1 MSEHHHRHDKH
12 RNGKAK
18 KDRNEGEGNRTAAR
32 DYNDGLQSFLAT
44 TDIEPAARE
53 AKQFVDSHPAEASAA
68 ERKASEGPAPIRRR
82 IEELISEGRAIAT
95 RLIARGKKMI
105 ERARAKAR

>member
-53 AKQFVDSHPAEASAA
+53 AKRFVDSHPAEASAA

-82 IEELISEGRAIAT
+82 LEELISEVRAIAT
-95 RLIARGKKMI
+95 RLINRGKKI
-105 ERARAKAR
+105 TERARTKAR